1 MMSRKSK
8 VQSGSK
14 GDKKARYFY
23 SLHPWRCDHHAD
35 RSEIT
40 AYVEASGHWETVAVV
55 PPTSGASAEAVAT
68 FIVRLINAAQQN
80 RDILRDAM
88 EALEGVM
95 NDGLNFTTEQ
105 TAEHVIISIK
115 KVVT

>member
-1 MMSRKSK
+1 MSRKSK
-8 VQSGSK
+8 AQSSSK
-14 GDKKARYFY
+14 ADPKPRCFY

-35 RSEIT
+35 RSEIM
-40 AYVEASGHWETVAVV
+40 AYVEASGQWETVAVV
-55 PPTSGASAEAVAT
+55 PPTSGASAEAVAS
-68 FIVRLINAAQQN
+68 FIVRLVNAAQQN

-88 EALEGVM
+88 AALEAVM

-105 TAEHVIISIK
+105 AAEHVIISIK

>member
-1 MMSRKSK
+1 MAKKPMSRA
-8 VQSGSK
+8 GSK
-14 GDKKARYFY
+14 ADKKARCFY

-55 PPTSGASAEAVAT
+55 PPTSGASAEAVAA

-88 EALEGVM
+88 EALEAVM

-115 KVVT
+115 QVVS